1 MKKLIIIIL
10 SIMVAIVVAFDIYL
24 VYRHYNPKEP
34 PSLEVIPYEHLTLP
48 TKPIECNLTKQEI
61 KSLLDKFY
69 RIRYTYGEFDSLSDD
84 GYVNGNHIVIKSSL
98 TKEEYLFALAHEI
111 THIKYETSN
120 ETFVE
125 YTTIIELY
133 ESGNELFKQVALNKT
148 RMILSG
154 SAMGTDYDCGAYLL
168 TYFEG
173 ENLW

>member
-10 SIMVAIVVAFDIYL
+10 SIMVAIVVSFDIYL

-98 TKEEYLFALAHEI
+98 TKEEYLSS
-111 THIKYETSN
+111 TSP
-120 ETFVE
+120 
-125 YTTIIELY
+125 
-133 ESGNELFKQVALNKT
+133 
-148 RMILSG
+148 
-154 SAMGTDYDCGAYLL
+154 
-168 TYFEG
+168 
-173 ENLW
+173 